1 MTVRIIAMHK
11 IDRNEEGYVPPPDL
25 LMKMG
30 GLVQRMMREGTLVM
44 TDGLAP
50 SVQGTR
56 LTRSGGT
63 VRLSPGPLRAEN
75 ELVAGFGILRA
86 RDLDEAVAWARR
98 YAEAL
103 GDCTIDVRPVC
114 EPWDIGACP
123 RPAGLETR
131 RYMAARKADAATE
144 SGAMPSPEA
153 MARVGALL
161 AEMKAAGVLVA
172 SFGFAPSSRGARARF
187 ANGSRT
193 VTDGPF
199 AESKELIAGFAVLEA
214 PSVEAAVELSA
225 EFAGFIGDVEIDFL
239 PIVKMEIH

>member
-11 IDRNEEGYVPPPDL
+11 IGSNEEGHVPPPDL

-30 GLVQRMMREGTLVM
+30 GLVQRMMQAGTLVM

-56 LTRSGGT
+56 LVRQGG
-63 VRLSPGPLRAEN
+63 VLREKPGPLEPGN

-86 RDLDEAVAWARR
+86 RDLDEAVAWGRR

-123 RPAGLETR
+123 RPAGLATR
-131 RYMAARKADAATE
+131 RYMAARKADATTE
-144 SGAMPSPEA
+144 SGAMPSLEV
-153 MARVGALL
+153 MARVDALL
-161 AEMKAAGVLVA
+161 AEMKAAGVLLA

-187 ANGSRT
+187 TNGSRT
-193 VTDGPF
+193 VMDGPF

-214 PSVEAAVELSA
+214 PSVAAAVELSA
-225 EFAGFIGDVEIDFL
+225 EFAGCIGDVEIDFL
-239 PIVKMEIH
+239 PIVKMETH